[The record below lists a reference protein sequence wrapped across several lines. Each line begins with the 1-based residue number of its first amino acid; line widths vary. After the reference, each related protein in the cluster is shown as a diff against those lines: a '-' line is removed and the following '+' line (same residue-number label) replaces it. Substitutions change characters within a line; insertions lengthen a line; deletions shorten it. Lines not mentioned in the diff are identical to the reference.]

1 MLRQTLE
8 YELTLL
14 RTQHGKQTA
23 FTHQLQ
29 NQFNQSNEQ
38 IKQLHEQL
46 NLINQ
51 QKENQIKEKDQKIKQ
66 LEAEAETLHDRER
79 FLFIYLFF
87 NFIFLNRRIEALN
100 EQIQKMESTI
110 QILFVI
116 RTKKKF
122 FLGTF
127 SDSESL
133 SRKNLAQSILAKERE
148 TELKREYEVIQIKL
162 QYSEQALEQERAISN
177 EAKLNVQLLTVNFI

>member
-51 QKENQIKEKDQKIKQ
+51 QKDNQIKEKDQKIKQ
-66 LEAEAETLHDRER
+66 LESEADTLHDRER
-79 FLFIYLFF
+79 FFIYLFIF
-87 NFIFLNRRIEALN
+87 N
-100 EQIQKMESTI
+100 
-110 QILFVI
+110 LF
-116 RTKKKF
+116 F
-122 FLGTF
+122 
-127 SDSESL
+127 
-133 SRKNLAQSILAKERE
+133 
-148 TELKREYEVIQIKL
+148 
-162 QYSEQALEQERAISN
+162 
-177 EAKLNVQLLTVNFI
+177 

>member
-79 FLFIYLFF
+79 FFIYLFIYF
-87 NFIFLNRRIEALN
+87 EFY
-100 EQIQKMESTI
+100 
-110 QILFVI
+110 
-116 RTKKKF
+116 F
-122 FLGTF
+122 F
-127 SDSESL
+127 
-133 SRKNLAQSILAKERE
+133 K
-148 TELKREYEVIQIKL
+148 
-162 QYSEQALEQERAISN
+162 
-177 EAKLNVQLLTVNFI
+177 